1 MAAYQPRMGPNV
13 SKFIASLNT
22 LPTAE
27 ENAEDD
33 FGIDED
39 DLKLFMHTEFL
50 VDDFEDTVDN
60 GNSNHDN
67 VSLGHPALD
76 PSLDPIAPA
85 DFGRGRQPQQSESS
99 DVVGGSNPANNGFDT
114 VGLPALAAGGG
125 HGDIKNLDFDVG
137 TPAPILSPTF
147 QYTRSVFAAAMGTEV
162 VAARIMPHQNP
173 NLTCNLLLF
182 FLFLIMSSN
191 RRCRLLLTRS

>member
-1 MAAYQPRMGPNV
+1 MAAYKPRMGPNV

-22 LPTAE
+22 LPAAE
-27 ENAEDD
+27 ENTEDD

-50 VDDFEDTVDN
+50 VDDFEDAQN
-60 GNSNHDN
+60 NNA
-67 VSLGHPALD
+67 SLGHPTLD
-76 PSLDPIAPA
+76 ASLDPIAPA

-99 DVVGGSNPANNGFDT
+99 DVVGGSNPANHDFDT

-125 HGDIKNLDFDVG
+125 HGDIKNLDFDDG

-147 QYTRSVFAAAMGTEV
+147 
-162 VAARIMPHQNP
+162 
-173 NLTCNLLLF
+173 
-182 FLFLIMSSN
+182 
-191 RRCRLLLTRS
+191 